1 MTTWIMRAVGLAI
14 VAMVGLACGA
24 GGSSSSTPSPSPS
37 PSTGGP
43 VLSAADAV
51 ARVIGVEPRFTG
63 ISARDPDL
71 IGQASWYEV
80 TPASGVGAFVV
91 TVRIGWGD
99 CPAGCID
106 EHSWTYAVGPDGS
119 VRLQSEGGAPVPAEA
134 WPSPSGGLLGSD
146 SGIRITA
153 VAGPTCPVERVPPD
167 PACAPKPVAN
177 ATIVV
182 ADASGRPQGT
192 VVTDAA
198 GTAFIGL
205 PAGTYTVSGQ
215 GTAGFM
221 GGPEPLEVDVED
233 GATSEVT
240 LSYDTGIR

>member
-1 MTTWIMRAVGLAI
+1 MTTWIMRVVGVAI
-14 VAMVGLACGA
+14 VVMVVLACGA
-24 GGSSSSTPSPSPS
+24 GGSPSSTASPSPS

-51 ARVIGVEPRFTG
+51 ARVVAVEPRFTG
-63 ISARDPDL
+63 ITARDPDL

-80 TPASGVGAFVV
+80 TPASGVGAYVV

-119 VRLQSEGGAPVPAEA
+119 VTLQSEGGSPVPAEA
-134 WPSPSGGLLGSD
+134 WPSPSGGPLGTD
-146 SGIRITA
+146 TGIRITA

-205 PAGTYTVSGQ
+205 SAGMYTVSGQ

-221 GGPEPLEVDVED
+221 GGPEPQEVDVED
-233 GATSEVT
+233 GAPSEVT